1 MKAIPVILLVVGFS
15 MSGCLSWSSSEE
27 LPAQFVEEEKRYSF
41 QAKTLNRSIDQ
52 GANFDLHKHADGAL
66 TLLIWVSPACGGC
79 HDWIQDMKQNGV
91 HTQLIEN
98 DVKIVS
104 IHRYFQFENVDDVME
119 EYGNQSS
126 DSYNPWPVVVPNDDV
141 RAIDLS
147 TGMITDIG
155 IIEAF
160 GSPGT
165 PTLQLIDGDGRMVW
179 ESASYYYDE
188 AEVQEMESIVNELDQ
203 SGE

>member
-1 MKAIPVILLVVGFS
+1 

-179 ESASYYYDE
+179 ESTSYYYDE
-188 AEVQEMESIVNELDQ
+188 AEVQEMESIVNELNQ

>member
-1 MKAIPVILLVVGFS
+1 MDIRYAKMLKWFQHNHPNYLDRWIESVSPNQIICKRWLVDTLKTVQIP
-15 MSGCLSWSSSEE
+15 
-27 LPAQFVEEEKRYSF
+27 R
-41 QAKTLNRSIDQ
+41 
-52 GANFDLHKHADGAL
+52 GANDRFTVEIVGGWYGFP
-66 TLLIWVSPACGGC
+66 LI
-79 HDWIQDMKQNGV
+79 
-91 HTQLIEN
+91 
-98 DVKIVS
+98 
-104 IHRYFQFENVDDVME
+104 QFLME

-188 AEVQEMESIVNELDQ
+188 AEVQEMESIVNELNQ

>member
-188 AEVQEMESIVNELDQ
+188 AEVQEMESILNESNQ
-203 SGE
+203 SGG